1 MTSVVI
7 VIYLKDTVID
17 LMLESSMQKSFNQDR
32 YVSQVIQTNFIKNKA
47 KFIWGIIMKITS

>member
-47 KFIWGIIMKITS
+47 KFIRGIIMKITS